1 MLISRFKGI
10 AYSPILLTP
19 LFLIIMLS
27 AWYFSEEGVF
37 SVVFLVSTSVF
48 VLWLV
53 LIYFVM
59 KIYFTAIKILPTE
72 IRFRSFLGKG
82 KPRSFAMNSIDGYEI
97 QQQSG
102 ETNSSEVIFIYQ
114 NGKIV
119 LRISE
124 LFYQNYKELKKL
136 ITQKLKRIPNR

>member
-72 IRFRSFLGKG
+72 IRFRSFLGNG
-82 KPRSFAMNSIDGYEI
+82 KETIIPFTKLDGYQI

-102 ETNSSEVIFIYQ
+102 ENSSSEAIVILQ
-114 NGKIV
+114 NNKTT
-119 LRISE
+119 LLISE
-124 LFYQNYKELKKL
+124 LFYMNYSDLKKE
-136 ITQKLKRIPNR
+136 ITKKLKRIS